1 MKDKIS
7 KLKNVFKKYGFKE
20 TIKNVISYF
29 NANYLIK
36 ITSKFDVLIN
46 KKKYEKEINKIINAD
61 YERIIIWRSSFGYNV
76 PLFQRPQHIANNLS
90 EKKCLIFYEVT
101 TMTDK
106 VKTIKKMNNM
116 LYLVNFNNKGY
127 SKILLRIIQNVDK
140 PKYLEFYSTDWT
152 LSIKD
157 VKTYQQNN
165 YKIIYEYIDDINPQI
180 AGTKD
185 IPKNILDKY
194 NYAISNKD
202 TFIVCSADILYN
214 DALKKRGKKNLI
226 LTSNGVD
233 YKFFKEYSEYKVDK
247 TFMNLIKNGK
257 INICYYGALAKWLD
271 YKLIQEIDKTNKY
284 NIIIFGVKYDDSYD
298 KNMQNCQNVHFLG
311 PKNYKVLK
319 YYAKE
324 ADILI
329 IPFLINDITM
339 STSPVKI
346 FEYMA
351 LNKPIVTTNM
361 NECQKYKSVLI
372 GKTHKEFI
380 TKLEEAYNLKDD
392 KKYINLLDKEAK
404 NNDWSIKAQHIIDL
418 IKLSE

>member
-1 MKDKIS
+1 MNDKIS
-7 KLKNVFKKYGFKE
+7 KLKNVFKKYGLKE
-20 TIKNVISYF
+20 TVKKIISYL

-36 ITSKFDVLIN
+36 VSSKFDVLIH
-46 KKKYEKEINKIINAD
+46 KKKYTKEIDKILKED

-90 EKKCLIFYEVT
+90 KKKCLVFYEVT

-106 VKTIKKMNNM
+106 VKDIKKINNT
-116 LYLVNFNNKGY
+116 LYLVNFNNKAY
-127 SKILLRIIQNVDK
+127 SEILLREIQTIDK

-157 VKTYQQNN
+157 VKTYQHSN

-180 AGTKD
+180 AGTKN
-185 IPKNILDKY
+185 IPRNILDKY
-194 NYAISNKD
+194 NYALSNKD
-202 TFIVCSADILYN
+202 IYIVCSADILYN
-214 DALKKRGKKNLI
+214 DVLKKRGLNNLV

-233 YKFFKEYSEYKVDK
+233 YKFFKEYAEYKLDK
-247 TFMNLIKNGK
+247 AFMDLIKNGK
-257 INICYYGALAKWLD
+257 INICYYGALAKWVD
-271 YKLIQEIDKTNKY
+271 YKLIQEIARTNKY

-298 KNMQNCQNVHFLG
+298 TNMQNYENVYFLG
-311 PKNYKVLK
+311 SKDYSILK

-324 ADILI
+324 VDILI
-329 IPFLINDITM
+329 IPFLINDITK

-361 NECQKYKSVLI
+361 NECRKYKSVLI
-372 GKTHKEFI
+372 GKDHKEFI
-380 TKLEEAYNLKDD
+380 EKLEKAYNLKDD

-404 NNDWSIKAQHIIDL
+404 ENDWSIKAQHIIDL
-418 IKLSE
+418 IKTSE